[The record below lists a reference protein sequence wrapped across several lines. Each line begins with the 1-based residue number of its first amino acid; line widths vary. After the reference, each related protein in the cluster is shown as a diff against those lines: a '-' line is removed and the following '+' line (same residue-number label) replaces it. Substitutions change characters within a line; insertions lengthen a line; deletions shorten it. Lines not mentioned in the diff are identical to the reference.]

1 MQGNPLMLQ
10 LLNSLFYALFILAM
24 GYYFITNLQW
34 YSYKLNRVLFHHTKT
49 WWHFAYFLV
58 PFALY
63 MLVSYTSDYGFV
75 VVIAYLGLLFQWY
88 RGLDKPLVFTGRVKR
103 FFAAMLLFAIFFA
116 VALNSFTVI
125 IPIFLA
131 YFISLF
137 IEKMLFNGF
146 KVKAEKKIASMSEM
160 KVVGITAS
168 YGKTSIKNYVEHLLK
183 AKYRTYAT
191 PRSVNTLGG
200 VMKDVNDDLPDD
212 TEVYVVEMG
221 ARGEGDIAEIS
232 TFVNPHYVVVGK
244 IGPAH
249 IEYFKTMENI
259 RNTKME
265 ILKTDRLT
273 TAWIHESAMV
283 KPESNVHTFGSKE
296 NLDIRSNISAPKYI
310 IEDVEATLESTSFT
324 LDGVRYSA
332 SILGAFN
339 AMNLAAS
346 VLVAKELG
354 LTDEQIQKQL
364 STLKPVDHRLQRIDA
379 GGKVILDDSFNGNI
393 DGMMASFDLA
403 TTYEGRKV
411 VITPGLVE
419 VDDELNVQVA
429 RRAND
434 VFDVIVVTGDL
445 NYAIFKEHVD
455 ADKLVKLATKG
466 EMEAMLIEQT
476 LSGDLILFA
485 NDAPSFV

>member
-1 MQGNPLMLQ
+1 MLQ
-10 LLNSLFYALFILAM
+10 ILNSLFYGLFIMAM
-24 GYYFITNLQW
+24 GYYAITNLQW
-34 YSYKLNRVLFHHTKT
+34 YSYKLERVMLHHTKT

-58 PFALY
+58 PFTLY
-63 MLVSYTSDYGFV
+63 ELVSSTSEYGSV
-75 VVIAYLGLLFQWY
+75 VVIVYLAALYQWY
-88 RGLDKPLVFTGRVKR
+88 RGLDKPLVWTGRVKR
-103 FFAAMLLFAIFFA
+103 FFAAMLLFAIFIA
-116 VALNSFTVI
+116 VAFKHFAVI

-146 KVKAEKKIASMSEM
+146 KVKAKKKIEAMDDLT
-160 KVVGITAS
+160 VVGITAS
-168 YGKTSIKNYVEHLLK
+168 YGKTSIKNYIEHLLK
-183 AKYRTYAT
+183 AKYKTYAT

-200 VMKDVNDDLPDD
+200 VMKDVNDDLPLD

-221 ARGEGDIAEIS
+221 ARGEGDIAEIT

-249 IEYFKTMENI
+249 IEYFKTMESI

-265 ILKTDRLT
+265 ILQTDRLKQ
-273 TAWIHESAMV
+273 AFIHESAMV
-283 KPESNVHTFGSKE
+283 KPESNVHTFGTKE
-296 NLDIRSNISAPKYI
+296 NLDVRLGVPAPEFI
-310 IEDVEATLESTSFT
+310 VEDVEATLDATSFT
-324 LDGVRYSA
+324 LNGVRYSA

-339 AMNLAAS
+339 AMNLAAA

-354 LTDEQIQKQL
+354 LTDEQILKQL
-364 STLKPVDHRLQRIDA
+364 STLEPVAHRLQRIDA

-403 TTYEGRKV
+403 STYKGRKV

-419 VDDELNVQVA
+419 VDDALNIQVA
-429 RRAND
+429 QRANE
-434 VFDVIVVTGDL
+434 VFDVVVVTGDL
-445 NYAIFKEHVD
+445 NYAVFKEYVD

-466 EMEAMLIEQT
+466 EMESMLVEQT
-476 LSGDLILFA
+476 LPGDLILFA

>member
-1 MQGNPLMLQ
+1 MLQ
-10 LLNSLFYALFILAM
+10 SINTVFYLLFILAM

-49 WWHFAYFLV
+49 WWNFVYFLL
-58 PFALY
+58 PFVLY
-63 MLVSYTSDYGFV
+63 MLVKSVSEYGFV
-75 VVIAYLGLLFQWY
+75 VVVAYIIALYYWY
-88 RGLDKPLVFTGRVKR
+88 KGLDKPLVITGRVKR
-103 FFAAMLLFAIFFA
+103 YFAILVFITLFLLLITKQYF
-116 VALNSFTVI
+116 VY

-131 YFISLF
+131 FAISSFL
-137 IEKMLFNGF
+137 EKILFNGF
-146 KVKAEKKIASMSEM
+146 KVKAQKKIEAMKEM

-183 AKYRTYAT
+183 TKYKTYAT

-200 VMKDVNDDLPDD
+200 VMKDVNDDLPEE

-265 ILKTDRLT
+265 ILQTDRLKE
-273 TAWIHESAMV
+273 AWVHESAMV
-283 KPESNVHTFGSKE
+283 KPEKNIHTYGEKE
-296 NLDIRSNISAPKYI
+296 NLDIRTSIPAPEYL
-310 IEDVEATLESTSFT
+310 IEEVEATLEYTGFT
-324 LDGVRYSA
+324 LNGVRYTA

-339 AMNLAAS
+339 AMNLAAA
-346 VLVAKELG
+346 VLVAKTLG
-354 LTDEQIQKQL
+354 LTDTEIQQGL
-364 STLKPVDHRLQRIDA
+364 SSLKAVDHRLQRIDA

-403 TTYEGRKV
+403 STYDGRKV

-419 VDDELNVQVA
+419 VDEALNIKVA
-429 RRAND
+429 KRANE
-434 VFDVIVVTGDL
+434 VFDVVVVTGDL
-445 NYAIFKEHVD
+445 NYAIFKEYID
-455 ADKLVKLATKG
+455 AQKLVKLASKS
-466 EMEAMLIEQT
+466 EMETMLVEQT
-476 LSGDLILFA
+476 NVGDLILFA

>member
-1 MQGNPLMLQ
+1 MLHI
-10 LLNSLFYALFILAM
+10 LNIIFYVLFIFSM

-49 WWHFAYFLV
+49 WWHFVYFLV

-75 VVIAYLGLLFQWY
+75 VVIAYLALLFRWY
-88 RGLDKPLVFTGRVKR
+88 KGLDKPLVFTGRVKR
-103 FFAAMLLFAIFFA
+103 FFAAMLLFAIFIA
-116 VALNSFTVI
+116 VAFNHFGIVL
-125 IPIFLA
+125 PLFLA
-131 YFISLF
+131 YFISIF
-137 IEKMLFNGF
+137 IEKMLFHGF
-146 KVKAEKKIASMSEM
+146 KEKAQKKIEEMSNM

-183 AKYRTYAT
+183 AKYKTYAT

-200 VMKDVNDDLPDD
+200 VMIDVNNDLPED

-265 ILKTDRLT
+265 ILQTSRLEQ
-273 TAWIHESAMV
+273 AWVHESAMV

-296 NLDIRSNISAPKYI
+296 NLDIRNNIAAPEFI
-310 IEDVEATLESTSFT
+310 IENVEATLESTSFT
-324 LDGVRYSA
+324 LNGVRYSA

-339 AMNLAAS
+339 AMNLAAA

-354 LTDEQIQKQL
+354 LSDEQIQTQL
-364 STLKPVDHRLQRIDA
+364 STLEPVAHRLQRIDA

-403 TTYEGRKV
+403 ATYEGRKV

-419 VDDELNVQVA
+419 VDDELNVKVA
-429 RRAND
+429 QRANE
-434 VFDVIVVTGDL
+434 VFDVVVVTGDL
-445 NYAIFKEHVD
+445 NYAIFKEYVD
-455 ADKLVKLATKG
+455 AEKLVKLATKG
-466 EMEAMLIEQT
+466 EMEEMLVEHTQV
-476 LSGDLILFA
+476 GDLILFA